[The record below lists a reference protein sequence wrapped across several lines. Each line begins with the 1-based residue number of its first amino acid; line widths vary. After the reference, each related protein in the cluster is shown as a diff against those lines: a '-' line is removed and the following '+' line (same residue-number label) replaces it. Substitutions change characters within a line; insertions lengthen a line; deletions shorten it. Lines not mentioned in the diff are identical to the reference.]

1 MPGDGVNGGPGA
13 VALELRGEELRKAGF
28 RRDVVRQMRL
38 DEAGSEVFAGLSAQC
53 GDKRRREERERDH
66 CGDGV
71 ARESEEIT
79 VAIAAGEASEDDR
92 ATGLHADSGEE
103 EFGVQVEQRLFD
115 KVVSAHGDS

>member
-13 VALELRGEELRKAGF
+13 VAPELRGKELGKAGF
-28 RRDVVRQMRL
+28 RREVARQMRL

-66 CGDGV
+66 GGDGI

-79 VAIAAGEASEDDR
+79 VAIAGAEASEDDR

-103 EFGVQVEQRLFD
+103 EFG
-115 KVVSAHGDS
+115 A